1 VRRPPVH
8 GIRSWY
14 LCLLISRLRCNMFS
28 SSHAS
33 VPAREVLR
41 KQRTQAAQRIICSL
55 DRCNSGIPGRVPSER
70 LPMKASSTEAVHALD
85 GENDDIDAGSTH
97 TCPPHAHVS
106 SSNSYR
112 ARFLASS
119 LSATSNTPL
128 SLTGCDAGVVVR
140 RIHALRAAIRM
151 VACLTEERHTHVQA
165 PKACTLRC
173 IQEWKCRAMICSGF
187 MSVYTDTGTWAA
199 T

>member
-1 VRRPPVH
+1 
-8 GIRSWY
+8 
-14 LCLLISRLRCNMFS
+14 LISRLRCNMFS

-41 KQRTQAAQRIICSL
+41 KQRTQATQRIICSL